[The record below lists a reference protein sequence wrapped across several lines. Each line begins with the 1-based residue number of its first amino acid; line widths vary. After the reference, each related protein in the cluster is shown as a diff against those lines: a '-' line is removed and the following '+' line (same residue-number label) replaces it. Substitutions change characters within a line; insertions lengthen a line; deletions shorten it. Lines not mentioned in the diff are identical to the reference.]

1 MKRSV
6 QIGALR
12 IGGGAPVRVESMLK
26 VPLSNRE
33 ACAAQCASLLRVGCE
48 MARVALPRP
57 ELAPDLKWLVS
68 NTDLTLMADIHFDPT
83 LAVLAMEAGCRAIRI
98 NPGNMPLNRLND
110 VIRTAQTLGVTIRI
124 GANGGSVS
132 GRQLEAAGGDRAAA
146 LCIAVREQAELLLGA
161 GFEDLILSAK
171 SSSVPECVRA
181 NVLIAREYPD
191 FPFHVGLTEAG
202 PGDGG
207 IVKGAAGISALL
219 AQGIGDTIRVSL
231 TDAPEREVRVGYEIL
246 KALELRTRGVNLI
259 SCPTCGRRR
268 ADVMELTK
276 LIEPMLASLPDGTTV
291 AVMGCEVNG
300 PKEARHAQMGIA
312 GTPSGAV
319 LFREG
324 CVVGEYPFEALPN
337 VLPRFFAGEPLE
349 RGGAGQGVGH

>member
-1 MKRSV
+1 M
-6 QIGALR
+6 
-12 IGGGAPVRVESMLK
+12 
-26 VPLSNRE
+26 
-33 ACAAQCASLLRVGCE
+33 
-48 MARVALPRP
+48 
-57 ELAPDLKWLVS
+57 
-68 NTDLTLMADIHFDPT
+68 
-83 LAVLAMEAGCRAIRI
+83 
-98 NPGNMPLNRLND
+98 
-110 VIRTAQTLGVTIRI
+110 
-124 GANGGSVS
+124 
-132 GRQLEAAGGDRAAA
+132 
-146 LCIAVREQAELLLGA
+146 
-161 GFEDLILSAK
+161 
-171 SSSVPECVRA
+171 
-181 NVLIAREYPD
+181 
-191 FPFHVGLTEAG
+191 GLTEAG

-246 KALELRTRGVNLI
+246 KALEIRTRGVNLI

-276 LIEPMLASLPDGTTV
+276 LIEPMLESLPDGTTV

-324 CVVGEYPFEALPN
+324 RVVGEYPFEALPN

-349 RGGAGQGVGH
+349 RGGAGRDADC